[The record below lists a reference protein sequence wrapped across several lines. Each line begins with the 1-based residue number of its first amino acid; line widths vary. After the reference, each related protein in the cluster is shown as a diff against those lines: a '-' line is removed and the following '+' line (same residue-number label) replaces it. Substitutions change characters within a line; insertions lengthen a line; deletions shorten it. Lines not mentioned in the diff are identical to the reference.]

1 MKKVGITGGIA
12 SGKSLLAK
20 IFEEIGF
27 PVFYSDRVSRK
38 LVNESEGLR
47 QSIIELLGSESYSDG
62 KMNNAY
68 VAKIIFNNPQLLEKL
83 NRIIHPEVRK
93 TFLDWCTK
101 QTADIVFNEAAIL
114 FETGAYAN
122 FDATILVTAPL
133 EIRINRAIIRDK
145 SNREDIL
152 KRIEQQWTDEKKIP
166 LASFVLVND
175 NQTPFIQQVEA
186 LIYSLS

>member
-1 MKKVGITGGIA
+1 VKKVGITGGIA

-20 IFEEIGF
+20 IIEEIGF

-47 QSIIELLGSESYSDG
+47 QSVIELLGSESYSDG

-68 VAKIIFNNPQLLEKL
+68 VAKIIFNNPQILEKL

-175 NQTPFIQQVEA
+175 DQTPFIQQVEA

>member
-20 IFEEIGF
+20 IIEEIGF

-47 QSIIELLGSESYSDG
+47 QSVIELLGSESYSDG

-68 VAKIIFNNPQLLEKL
+68 VAKIIFNNPQILEKL

-175 NQTPFIQQVEA
+175 DQTPFIQQVEA